1 MCSPDTFD
9 ADTALSN
16 IVIEEEIECT
26 ICAEPIHHYKPT
38 LFAGIEMNP
47 ACDICKTSSND
58 TETQSEELNKLA
70 RADLE
75 RKHEKVK
82 PEDIIRQRVKKKLE
96 ARFKNGEIGIRI
108 EEMRVLEEDL
118 VKELAAELLN
128 NFGEDSNRDVDND

>member
-1 MCSPDTFD
+1 
-9 ADTALSN
+9 
-16 IVIEEEIECT
+16 
-26 ICAEPIHHYKPT
+26 
-38 LFAGIEMNP
+38 MNP

-58 TETQSEELNKLA
+58 TETQSEQLNKLA

-75 RKHEKVK
+75 RKHDKVK

-96 ARFKNGEIGIRI
+96 ARFKNGEIGI

-128 NFGEDSNRDVDND
+128 NFGEDSNRDVDESTHVEND

>member
-1 MCSPDTFD
+1 
-9 ADTALSN
+9 
-16 IVIEEEIECT
+16 
-26 ICAEPIHHYKPT
+26 
-38 LFAGIEMNP
+38 MNP

-58 TETQSEELNKLA
+58 TETQSEQLNKLA

-82 PEDIIRQRVKKKLE
+82 PEDIIRQRVKKE

-128 NFGEDSNRDVDND
+128 NFGEDSNRDVDESTHVEND

>member
-1 MCSPDTFD
+1 
-9 ADTALSN
+9 
-16 IVIEEEIECT
+16 
-26 ICAEPIHHYKPT
+26 
-38 LFAGIEMNP
+38 MNP

-58 TETQSEELNKLA
+58 TETQSEQLNKLA

-82 PEDIIRQRVKKKLE
+82 PEDIIRQRVKKE
-96 ARFKNGEIGIRI
+96 ARFKNGEIGI

-128 NFGEDSNRDVDND
+128 NFGEDSNRDVDESTHVEND